1 MDAIEKTNNSID
13 FGHLTCHDIGPTSNV
28 NCNNLIDAAILLD
41 DIKPSRT
48 KLDEK
53 VQVDFKSKL
62 SEIRIERIKSD
73 K

>member
-13 FGHLTCHDIGPTSNV
+13 FGNITCHDKGPTSNV

-53 VQVDFKSKL
+53 IQMDFKSKL
-62 SEIRIERIKSD
+62 SAIRIERIKSD